1 MMFQINASNNDV
13 IVHAAHNPIFSSAA
27 FTAFNP
33 KYGSITTAFK

>member
-13 IVHAAHNPIFSSAA
+13 IVHAADNPIFSSAA